1 MLHTVTATR
10 VGNNL
15 VATLPP
21 ELTDAS
27 LEQVKAIALQQVH
40 QQATQAV
47 IFECSA
53 VQFMDRQEF
62 EQLRALMRV
71 VSVLGA
77 QACVV
82 GLSPGIVKYLVM
94 ANADCA
100 GLRAFLDL
108 NEALEQFPAPAR
120 APVDH
125 GPQ

>member
-1 MLHTVTATR
+1 MLHTVTANR

-15 VATLPP
+15 VVTLPP
-21 ELTDAS
+21 ELTDAI
-27 LEQVKAIALQQVH
+27 LEQVRTVALRHVH

-62 EQLRALMRV
+62 EQLCALSRV

-77 QACVV
+77 QACLVA
-82 GLSPGIVKYLVM
+82 LSPGIVKYLVM
-94 ANADCA
+94 ANAECA

-108 NEALEQFPAPAR
+108 NEALEHFPAPVKAR
-120 APVDH
+120 ADH
-125 GPQ
+125 GAQ